1 MFQDLMPNLRIVAVG
16 LVVILILN
24 YVRVSLREG
33 LRSLP
38 GPVLARFSYL
48 YRLLMVYNGDG
59 PLNYRKIH
67 QKYGPIVRVGPNEVS
82 VADPNMIPV
91 IYGIGSKFTKVSTPG
106 PSTVMNLTVPWK
118 TTFYAAMAPVYQ
130 GAVLDSMF
138 TARDP
143 VYHKSLKSSVAQI
156 FSMTNMKNFEVYA
169 DECTQIFMEAMLTLE
184 GQPVDFSMWLQWYAF
199 DVIGAI
205 TFQRRFGFMEQ
216 RRDVDDMIGKIDIGL
231 QYVKI
236 VGQLPFLIPL
246 LQKGL
251 MSRSFQRLNLL
262 PDTFDRF
269 MKVRVQHNRLISF
282 TLKFNTNMID
292 RAVD

>member
-1 MFQDLMPNLRIVAVG
+1 
-16 LVVILILN
+16 
-24 YVRVSLREG
+24 
-33 LRSLP
+33 
-38 GPVLARFSYL
+38 
-48 YRLLMVYNGDG
+48 
-59 PLNYRKIH
+59 
-67 QKYGPIVRVGPNEVS
+67 
-82 VADPNMIPV
+82 
-91 IYGIGSKFTKVSTPG
+91 
-106 PSTVMNLTVPWK
+106 
-118 TTFYAAMAPVYQ
+118 MAPVYQ

-205 TFQRRFGFMEQ
+205 TFQRRFGFTEQ

-251 MSRSFQRLNLL
+251 MSSLAGSDTTAISLRAMIYYIVKNQHVYDKIQREIDEADRNKQLSKFITYEECLKL
-262 PDTFDRF
+262 PY
-269 MKVRVQHNRLISF
+269 L
-282 TLKFNTNMID
+282 
-292 RAVD
+292 